1 MDLSDYTPQML
12 ANASASDLDQLLSR
26 LGVAENKREFFAAF
40 DTSEIEDIMKSF
52 ETKMSSLNTSS
63 QNKISSLKSEIGQ
76 TSAAAKRLQGQ
87 TGITSGNPMSMLR
100 DVFSKVTSTGEALT
114 SGREGLSLDME
125 LDKKSAYQR
134 YMDQFAQMYGTV
146 KDA

>member
-1 MDLSDYTPQML
+1 MDLNDFTPQQL
-12 ANASASDLDQLLSR
+12 AEASAADLDSLLSQ
-26 LGVAENKREFFAAF
+26 LDISGNKKKFFAAF
-40 DTSEIEDIMKSF
+40 DTSDIDDIMKSF
-52 ETKMSSLNTSS
+52 ETKMASLSASSKG
-63 QNKISSLKSEIGQ
+63 KISSLKNEIGE

-87 TGITSGNPMSMLR
+87 TGIMPGNPMAMLK

-114 SGREGLSLDME
+114 ASREGLMLDKKM
-125 LDKKSAYQR
+125 DKKSAYQR